1 MYDSAQTG
9 PATPRYRSPTMR
21 LYRDLILVPSA
32 SPGKTCRASDLMM
45 ARARPS
51 GIFEL
56 LSAAAWARALGYALE
71 ELSGKS
77 LCDLMPL
84 EKSVAGDLVA
94 ALLDKKDVQSLEVT
108 LRCKDERRKSFRF
121 HRRFDPYGDTIY
133 VVADEVSED
142 VAAPAQSVRLA
153 HA

>member
-1 MYDSAQTG
+1 
-9 PATPRYRSPTMR
+9 
-21 LYRDLILVPSA
+21 
-32 SPGKTCRASDLMM
+32 M

-84 EKSVAGDLVA
+84 DKLAAGEVVA
-94 ALLDKKDVQSLEVT
+94 ALLDRKDVQSLDVT
-108 LRCKDERRKSFRF
+108 LRCKDQRRKLFRF
-121 HRRFDPYGDTIY
+121 HRRYDPYGDTIY
-133 VVADEVSED
+133 VVVVEVSED
-142 VAAPAQSVRLA
+142 VAAPAQSVRLV